1 MFDPLVKKKPRA
13 ASPEAGT
20 AQGRQVNID
29 AMDSSPWRRRGLFV
43 AIRITLIDDRTRPV
57 CLGRRNSIR
66 SSDRAASILRLEVM
80 DLRI

>member
-43 AIRITLIDDRTRPV
+43 
-57 CLGRRNSIR
+57 
-66 SSDRAASILRLEVM
+66 
-80 DLRI
+80 